1 MNSLKYNLLNYLKLL
16 RIWQWLKNLFIILP
30 ILLSKSFSSDL
41 LFSSLQLF
49 FLFSLIVS
57 SNYIFNDIQ
66 DKDIDKNHPEKK
78 HRGIASGT
86 INVRDA
92 KILAFVLLSL
102 STYLTFVNFKIEIIY
117 LYFFYL
123 FLAYIYTNFLK
134 YVNFLDGLCIAT
146 FFIIRLT
153 IGGIVSSVRIS
164 MYLYIITFSM
174 SIFIIYLKKTSIIN
188 KNFPEKNL
196 FYETLI
202 KQNDRFQYKYLL
214 TIFGIASNI
223 SFIFWGLSISG
234 TFNSFKILVLI
245 LCFLSFSFLTIQL
258 YNESTIGNLE
268 DFVIGVFS
276 NKSILLN
283 IILMLLFF
291 VYIYF

>member
-117 LYFFYL
+117 LYFF
-123 FLAYIYTNFLK
+123 I
-134 YVNFLDGLCIAT
+134 
-146 FFIIRLT
+146 FFWH
-153 IGGIVSSVRIS
+153 
-164 MYLYIITFSM
+164 
-174 SIFIIYLKKTSIIN
+174 IFI
-188 KNFPEKNL
+188 
-196 FYETLI
+196 
-202 KQNDRFQYKYLL
+202 Q
-214 TIFGIASNI
+214 IF
-223 SFIFWGLSISG
+223 
-234 TFNSFKILVLI
+234 
-245 LCFLSFSFLTIQL
+245 
-258 YNESTIGNLE
+258 
-268 DFVIGVFS
+268 
-276 NKSILLN
+276 
-283 IILMLLFF
+283 
-291 VYIYF
+291 

>member
-1 MNSLKYNLLNYLKLL
+1 
-16 RIWQWLKNLFIILP
+16 
-30 ILLSKSFSSDL
+30 
-41 LFSSLQLF
+41 
-49 FLFSLIVS
+49 
-57 SNYIFNDIQ
+57 
-66 DKDIDKNHPEKK
+66 
-78 HRGIASGT
+78 
-86 INVRDA
+86 
-92 KILAFVLLSL
+92 
-102 STYLTFVNFKIEIIY
+102 
-117 LYFFYL
+117 
-123 FLAYIYTNFLK
+123 
-134 YVNFLDGLCIAT
+134 
-146 FFIIRLT
+146 
-153 IGGIVSSVRIS
+153 